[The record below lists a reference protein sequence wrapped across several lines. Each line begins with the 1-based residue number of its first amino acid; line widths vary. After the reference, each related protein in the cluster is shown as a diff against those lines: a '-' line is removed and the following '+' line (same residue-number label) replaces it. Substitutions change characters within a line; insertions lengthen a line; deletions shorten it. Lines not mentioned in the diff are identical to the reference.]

1 LIEER
6 SSHAPGDTRERI
18 LEVAT
23 DEFAAKGF
31 AGARVEEIARGAQV
45 NKQLLYYYFG
55 SKQALYDE
63 VLGHMLEESRQVR
76 AAESELRT
84 LREKFA
90 HLARVTEGEYAAR
103 WHRLLGWEA
112 LEVGSGEFERED
124 ERRVSWLRHI
134 ATVRAAQESREVDTA
149 FDPELL
155 ALALV
160 SVVIFPYVL
169 PQVTKFVTGLLPT
182 DPQFRRRHEALVE
195 QLADHLGVPSD
206 KVSQGTEEPGS

>member
-6 SSHAPGDTRERI
+6 SRHATGDTRERI

-90 HLARVTEGEYAAR
+90 HLARVTEGGYAAR

-134 ATVRAAQESREVDTA
+134 GTVRTAQESGEVDAA

-182 DPQFRRRHEALVE
+182 DPGFRLRHEVVVE
-195 QLADHLGVPSD
+195 QLAAHLGAPSD